1 MRGSVGRPRPE
12 QCPHPFR
19 DRFIENMV
27 MERVEKILPVRSA
40 FEEIQDLFL
49 DRIGFVQP
57 GNITTRDHRRRKVVS
72 ELHDLKPC
80 HNQF

>member
-12 QCPHPFR
+12 QCPNPFR

-40 FEEIQDLFL
+40 FDKIQDLLL
-49 DRIGFVQP
+49 DRIGFV
-57 GNITTRDHRRRKVVS
+57 RRRKVVS